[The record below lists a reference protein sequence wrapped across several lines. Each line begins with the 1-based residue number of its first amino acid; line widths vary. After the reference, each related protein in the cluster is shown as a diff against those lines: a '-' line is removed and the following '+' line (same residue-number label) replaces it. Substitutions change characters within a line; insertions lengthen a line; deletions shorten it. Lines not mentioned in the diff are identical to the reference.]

1 MLAALL
7 TGALTP
13 SAVLGEI
20 RGVDASFLP
29 KLDDL
34 KAEFFEGNSRIDV
47 LTAFRVRGI
56 EWLRVRVWVHPKEGY
71 CGVPKTLEL
80 CKKAKSLGYRLLI
93 NFHYS
98 DDWADPQK
106 QIPPAAWK
114 DFDLDGMA
122 KAVYAHT
129 RGTLEALDRQ
139 GTPADMVQI
148 GNEIRDGMLW
158 PHGQLSKG
166 NWDGLERLLKA
177 GIRGTK
183 EAQLSEQPLI
193 SIHHDQGG
201 NAKQCGEFYGQL
213 EKRGVVYDALQL
225 SYYPWWHGTFAQLRE
240 NLNTLATRF
249 KKPVFV
255 GETAYPFTLSWKDRT
270 GNFVGLDRHLVP
282 GFPASPVGQAGFL
295 TELRKIVME
304 TPNRL
309 GAGVIY
315 WAPEYVAVPG
325 LPTPYENLALFD
337 FDQKILPGA
346 DALGRP

>member
-1 MLAALL
+1 MHAILA
-7 TGALTP
+7 
-13 SAVLGEI
+13 SFVLASSPISSEI

-29 KLDDL
+29 QLDGL
-34 KAEFFEGNSRIDV
+34 KAQFFEGGSPIDV

-80 CKKAKSLGYRLLI
+80 CKKAKALGYQLLI

-106 QIPPAAWK
+106 QIPPDAWK
-114 DFDLDGMA
+114 GFDLDGMA

-139 GTPADMVQI
+139 GTPAAMVQI

-158 PHGQLSKG
+158 PLGQLSKG

-183 EAQLSEQPLI
+183 EAKLSVQPLI

-201 NAKQCGEFYGQL
+201 NAKQCGDFYGQL
-213 EKRGVVYDALQL
+213 TNRGVQYDLIQL

-240 NLNTLATRF
+240 NLAMLATRF
-249 KKPVFV
+249 KKPIFV
-255 GETAYPFTLSWKDRT
+255 GETAYPFTLEWKDRT
-270 GNFVGLDRHLVP
+270 GNFVGLERHLVP
-282 GFPASPVGQAGFL
+282 GFPASPEGQSAFL
-295 TELRKIVME
+295 TELRKIVRE
-304 TPNRL
+304 TPNGL
-309 GAGVIY
+309 GAGVVY
-315 WAPEYVAVPG
+315 WAPEYIAVPG

-346 DALGRP
+346 EALGKP